1 MSRERS
7 KGIVGI
13 FVLITVLF
21 CVFMVFAFY
30 TVANF
35 KNTSDL
41 GARAEDSDEGPIA
54 VISIEGAIMDSKKII
69 QLLQAAE
76 EEPSVK
82 AILVRID
89 SPGGAVAPTQE
100 IYEEIRRIDTVV
112 KKPVYASFGS
122 IAASGGYYIGAAARK
137 IYANPGSLTGSIGV
151 IMQFTDLSELFAWA
165 KFKPGVIKAGRYKD
179 IGSPHRPMTEEEKSI
194 LDASLKVTHK
204 QFINDIVKVR
214 EDRLTK
220 KPEEFAQG
228 QIFNGEEALAMGLV
242 DELAGLWEAGRRIH
256 KELKLKGK
264 FGLRFVKPK
273 KKGFSLSSLMEESEE
288 TMSAIR
294 QVVQKRSGPAFIL
307 PWQ

>member
-21 CVFMVFAFY
+21 IVFMSFAFY

-35 KNTSDL
+35 KNSSSL
-41 GARAEDSDEGPIA
+41 SARAEDSDEGPIA
-54 VISIEGAIMDSKKII
+54 VISIEGAIMDSKKTI
-69 QLLQAAE
+69 QLLHAAE
-76 EEPSVK
+76 EEKSVK
-82 AILVRID
+82 AILLRVD

-100 IYEEIRRIDTVV
+100 IYEEIRRID
-112 KKPVYASFGS
+112 KDKPVFASFGS
-122 IAASGGYYIGAAARK
+122 IAASGGYYIGAATRK

-151 IMQFTDLSELFAWA
+151 IMQFADLSELFAWA

-179 IGSPHRPMTEEEKSI
+179 IGSPHRPMTDEEKSI

-204 QFINDIVKVR
+204 QFINDIMKVR
-214 EDRLTK
+214 EDRINQ
-220 KPEEFAQG
+220 KPEVFAQG
-228 QIFNGEEALAMGLV
+228 QIFNGEEALEIGLV
-242 DELAGLWEAGRRIH
+242 DELCGMWEAGRRIH
-256 KELKLKGK
+256 KDLKLKGK

-273 KKGFSLSSLMEESEE
+273 KKGFSLSALMDQSEE

-294 QVVQKRSGPAFIL
+294 ERVQQRSGPAFIL
-307 PWQ
+307 PW